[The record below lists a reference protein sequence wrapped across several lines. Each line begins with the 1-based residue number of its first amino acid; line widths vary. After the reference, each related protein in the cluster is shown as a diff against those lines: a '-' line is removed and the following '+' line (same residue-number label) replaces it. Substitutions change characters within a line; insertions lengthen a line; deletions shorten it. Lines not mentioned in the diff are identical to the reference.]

1 MTAQTKRIL
10 HVEDDV
16 SLVRLCKRILTSVG
30 YVVDTELDPS
40 GPDQL
45 DYNSYDMLIVDWML
59 PRTDGKQICE
69 RAREQGFAGPILLL
83 SSKALETSDRSAIQS
98 LGVSVMGKPFGP
110 NDLISRVQQA
120 FVDTE

>member
-1 MTAQTKRIL
+1 MTTQTKRIL

-16 SLVRLCKRILTSVG
+16 SLIRLCKRILTSVG
-30 YVVDTELDPS
+30 YIVDTELDPS

-45 DYNSYDMLIVDWML
+45 DYESYDMLIVDWML

-69 RAREQGFAGPILLL
+69 CARKKGFSGPILLL
-83 SSKALETSDRSAIQS
+83 SSKALEAQDRSAIQN

-120 FVDTE
+120 FVETE